1 MTNILQNPKGI
12 SHANAHLN
20 TLGNPTMQSQGLEAG
35 QSAMNPTAS
44 QIGFKKSLNREARKR
59 ELMKITREN
68 QVILKRLQEKKP
80 NYNVTKWAQEDAS
93 RRRLL
98 HNICE
103 YPYQLLSEQ
112 QQLAMGQEG
121 PDGQYLEGP
130 PDFIIKKKNRTAGVN
145 QPFYKKRGYTS
156 DSQNGQYR
164 PNRTQHGSQQQIVK
178 KETVYVGEHDLGNG
192 LYTVE
197 ILFTIRE

>member
-1 MTNILQNPKGI
+1 
-12 SHANAHLN
+12 
-20 TLGNPTMQSQGLEAG
+20 
-35 QSAMNPTAS
+35 
-44 QIGFKKSLNREARKR
+44 
-59 ELMKITREN
+59 
-68 QVILKRLQEKKP
+68 
-80 NYNVTKWAQEDAS
+80 
-93 RRRLL
+93 
-98 HNICE
+98 
-103 YPYQLLSEQ
+103 
-112 QQLAMGQEG
+112 MGQEG

-197 ILFTIRE
+197 ILFTIRDDLVISAQKNDGPESFIIEIEKNKVGGLLQEFEGDMGYMAQFLRLQDKRMVLINPKF